1 MGTQKRP
8 VELALELEEVMLGR
22 MLPDDED
29 LARRMRRKAAQVK
42 TTSPMWTE
50 SFEMMVHKI
59 C

>member
-42 TTSPMWTE
+42 TTSPM
-50 SFEMMVHKI
+50 
-59 C
+59 